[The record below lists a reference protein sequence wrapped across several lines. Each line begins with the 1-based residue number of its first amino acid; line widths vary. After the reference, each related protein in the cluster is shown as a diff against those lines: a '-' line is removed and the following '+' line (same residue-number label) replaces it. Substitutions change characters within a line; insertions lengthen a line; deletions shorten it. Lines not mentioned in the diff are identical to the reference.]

1 MSPVELSLAG
11 KVALVTGASRQIGI
25 GAAICRLF
33 ADAGADVFFSYY
45 MPYDH
50 EMAWGIQPDE
60 PARLLDELSAKKV
73 RASSLEAD
81 LSDPATPKKLFD
93 TVEAMLGPVDI
104 LINNAT
110 YDFETDIYHL
120 SPESL
125 DRHYAVNV
133 RGTTLLC
140 QEFARRH
147 DGRPGGRIISMVSGE
162 LVSPMKGNLPYVITK
177 GSIDA
182 LTIALS
188 AELAPKG
195 ITVNAVD
202 PGATDTGWI
211 SPDLYRQLCEDSL
224 LGRVGEP
231 VDAARLI
238 LFLASPLGSFITG
251 QIIHSRGGL
260 G

>member
-1 MSPVELSLAG
+1 MSGVELSLSG
-11 KVALVTGASRQIGI
+11 KIALVTGASRKIGI

-33 ADAGADVFFSYY
+33 AEAGADIFFTYY
-45 MPYDH
+45 TPYDQ
-50 EMAWGIQPDE
+50 EMAWGIHPEE
-60 PARLLDELSAKKV
+60 PGQLLAEIKANNV
-73 RASSLEAD
+73 RAAAVEAD
-81 LSDPATPKKLFD
+81 LSDPATPRALFD
-93 TVEAMLGPVDI
+93 TAESLLGPVDI

-110 YDFETDIYHL
+110 YDVETDIYGL
-120 SPESL
+120 TGEAL

-133 RGTTLLC
+133 RGAVLLC

-162 LVSPMKGNLPYVITK
+162 LFSPMKGNLPYVVTK

-182 LTIALS
+182 LTLALS

-211 SPDLYRQLCEDSL
+211 PGDLYAQLQQDTA
-224 LGRVGEP
+224 LGRVGQPE
-231 VDAARLI
+231 DAARLI
-238 LFLASPLGSFITG
+238 LFLASPLGGWITG
-251 QIIHSRGGL
+251 QVIHSRGGL

>member
-1 MSPVELSLAG
+1 MSPVELSLSG
-11 KVALVTGASRQIGI
+11 KIALVTGASRKIGI

-33 ADAGADVFFSYY
+33 ADAGASVFFTYY
-45 MPYDH
+45 TPYDH
-50 EMAWGIQPDE
+50 TMTWGIQPEE
-60 PARLLDELSAKKV
+60 PAALLDMLKAKNV
-73 RASSLEAD
+73 PAAALEAD
-81 LSDPATPKKLFD
+81 LSDPATPGRIFD
-93 TVEAMLGPVDI
+93 AAEQALGPVDI
-104 LINNAT
+104 LVNNAT
-110 YDFETDIYHL
+110 YDVETDIYDL
-120 SPESL
+120 TAAAL

-133 RGTTLLC
+133 RGATLLC
-140 QEFARRH
+140 HEFARRH

-162 LVSPMKGNLPYVITK
+162 LVSPMRGNLPYVITK

-211 SPDLYRQLCEDSL
+211 SPDLYQQLVADTP
-224 LGRVGEP
+224 LGRVGAPE
-231 VDAARLI
+231 DAARLI
-238 LFLASPLGSFITG
+238 LFLASQLGGYITG

>member
-11 KVALVTGASRQIGI
+11 KIALVTGASRSIGI

-45 MPYDH
+45 TPYDH
-50 EMAWGIQPDE
+50 EMTWGIHPEE
-60 PARLLDELSAKKV
+60 PAKLREELLSKKV
-73 RASSLEAD
+73 RASSHEVD
-81 LSDPATPKKLFD
+81 LSDPAAPKKLFD
-93 TVEAMLGPVDI
+93 TAESSLGPIDI
-104 LINNAT
+104 LVNNAT
-110 YDFETDIYHL
+110 YDVETDIYHL
-120 SPESL
+120 TAASL

-140 QEFARRH
+140 QEYARRH
-147 DGRPGGRIISMVSGE
+147 DGRPGGRIISLVSGE
-162 LVSPMKGNLPYVITK
+162 LVSPMQGNLPYVITK
-177 GSIDA
+177 GSVDA

-211 SPDLYRQLCEDSL
+211 SPDLYQQLSNDAL
-224 LGRVGEP
+224 LGRVGQP
-231 VDAARLI
+231 IDAARLI
-238 LFLASPLGSFITG
+238 LFLASPLGGFITG